1 MLLQHKHTSYFT
13 TVSSPVRLQLPLDKL
28 QLRIPEDS
36 SLVTYDALYLHL
48 KSKLDIT
55 GIKLLKA
62 A

>member
-13 TVSSPVRLQLPLDKL
+13 AVRSPVLLQLPLDKL
-28 QLRIPEDS
+28 QLRIPEDI

-55 GIKLLKA
+55 RIKLLKA